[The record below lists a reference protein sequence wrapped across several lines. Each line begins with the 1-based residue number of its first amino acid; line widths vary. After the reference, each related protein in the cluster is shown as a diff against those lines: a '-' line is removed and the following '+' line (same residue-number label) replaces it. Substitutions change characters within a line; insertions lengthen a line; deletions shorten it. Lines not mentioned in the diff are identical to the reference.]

1 MADDPPKLFIAADK
15 FRSSG
20 KPPSQRPTPLEHE
33 TPNPLPDKYHS
44 DEHHHFTDDE
54 ENDPESEDE

>member
-1 MADDPPKLFIAADK
+1 MADDPPKPFIVAERTQA
-15 FRSSG
+15 SG
-20 KPPSQRPTPLEHE
+20 KPPSQKPTPLENE
-33 TPNPLPDKYHS
+33 TANPLPDKYQS